1 MAYTINKTD
10 GTILAT
16 IVDGT
21 INTTATNLTLIGK
34 SYSGWGENLNEN
46 LVKLLENSAS
56 TSAPTTPLRGQLWF
70 DTNTGQLKVYNGS
83 QFEPA
88 GGAQPSTSVPTSPG
102 QGDLWL
108 DSTNDQVFVY
118 TGDSRSH
125 QINDKWELLG
135 PVHTASQGESGF
147 VIETIAS
154 SGGDKVVSSMYA
166 NSTRVAILSKET
178 FTPSVSQ
185 TGFASIKAGLTLNST
200 LSAVF
205 EGTNTSAA
213 FVDVSGT
220 TNSSASLV
228 AGGNFLRADASDTT
242 TGALTIDNDTGVII
256 GDSQDLTISVSS
268 NDVTFAQT
276 EQDKDMIF
284 TVNDGGVTTEVMR
297 LQGAIGRLKV
307 KDLEVTG
314 DQVILNTTNLSIE
327 DNILELNRNVS
338 SASGMPDFTGIK
350 ANRGEAASGTEE
362 DLFWVWDE
370 TFSDDGTTTFGNAG
384 GAWTAYR
391 SDNNLSN
398 KDLVDIRAN
407 VVHATST
414 SAQYADLAEKYTTDA
429 EYEPG
434 TVMMFSGEP
443 EVTICNQDMC
453 TKVAGVISE
462 NPAYLMNASLTNSAA
477 VVALMGRVKVK
488 VKGTV
493 QPGDMLVSA
502 GDGFARAESNPTFG
516 SVIGKALSSHS
527 ESEGTIEMVVGRC

>member
-125 QINDKWELLG
+125 QVNDKWELLG

-297 LQGAIGRLKV
+297 LQGAIGRLRV

-314 DQVILNTTNLSIE
+314 EQVILNTTNLSIE
-327 DNILELNRNVS
+327 DSILELNRNVS

-391 SDNNLSN
+391 SDNDLTN

>member
-297 LQGAIGRLKV
+297 LQGAIGRLRV

-314 DQVILNTTNLSIE
+314 EQVILNTTNLSIE
-327 DNILELNRNVS
+327 DSILELNRNVS